1 MGRRS
6 KTLVVLAT
14 LIGTFLAAL
23 DATVVGTAMPTIIGE
38 LGGLPLYPWAFASYL
53 LAATVTGPVFGKLS
67 DTYGRKPVYLVG
79 IFLFLLGSALAG
91 ASQSMA
97 ALIAFRT
104 LQGLGAGAVQP
115 VAITIV
121 GDIFE
126 LEARA
131 RIQGL
136 FGAVWG
142 ISAILGPAV
151 GGLLTDLV
159 SWRWVFYLNIPFGLA
174 AAVLLALTLT
184 ESFERRRRKVDYLGT
199 ALLTGGLVAVLL
211 ALLGEPGITAGG
223 VAMFVGGVAMLAL
236 FVFVEGRAEDPIV
249 PPDMFRDRILSVSAF
264 GNLALGGVLLGVS
277 VYVPLFVQ
285 GSLGGTAL
293 TAGAAVASL
302 SIGWPVGSFVG
313 GRMLLRTGYRATLLL
328 GSAPAIDPM
337 PCSAA
342 PAENSPASSLS
353 EKRAATAALSPPTSV
368 SCRTSSPPLSTS
380 LKSGGC
386 GRSSS
391 ASSRPGSAMLGLAGD
406 EVGRCAPREEGRGGH
421 AGDAEDE
428 QDPEGRGERG
438 GEGAGELL
446 VSRFGDAGADGR
458 LQYGVGVRE
467 QTSQRRVPL
476 RHAPYGGPVAV
487 AEGGVEQRAHHGDP
501 ERAPHRPEE
510 HDGGGRHPAPP
521 PGHGVLDAHEVARA
535 REAET

>member
-1 MGRRS
+1 LGFSRRR

-38 LGGLPLYPWAFASYL
+38 LGGLPLYPWAFTSYL

-67 DTYGRKPVYLVG
+67 DTYGRRPVYLAG
-79 IFLFLLGSALAG
+79 IFLFLLGSVLAG

-104 LQGLGAGAVQP
+104 VQGLGAGAVQP
-115 VAITIV
+115 VAITII

-126 LEARA
+126 LETRA

-142 ISAILGPAV
+142 ISAVVGPAV
-151 GGLLTDLV
+151 GGLLTDLI
-159 SWRWVFYLNIPFGLA
+159 SWRWAFYLNIPFGLV

-184 ESFERRRRKVDYLGT
+184 ESFERRQRKVDYLGT

-211 ALLGEPGITAGG
+211 ALLGEPGVTATG
-223 VAMFVGGVAMLAL
+223 VALFGGGLAMLTL

-293 TAGAAVASL
+293 TAGAVVASL

-313 GRMLLRTGYRATLLL
+313 GRMLLKTGYRATLLL
-328 GSAPAIDPM
+328 GSVLVASGAALCVPMDRATSLTYAVVAVVVIGLGLGFSSTSYLVSVQNAVPWRRRGVATSSVVFFRTVGGSLGVAVMGALLNASLGDRYGAAVGRVAEGDAALERLLSDPNALLQPAVRSRIPE
-337 PCSAA
+337 
-342 PAENSPASSLS
+342 PAYAELAGALS
-353 EKRAATAALSPPTSV
+353 AALSPAFWV
-368 SCRTSSPPLSTS
+368 
-380 LKSGGC
+380 
-386 GRSSS
+386 
-391 ASSRPGSAMLGLAGD
+391 
-406 EVGRCAPREEGRGGH
+406 
-421 AGDAEDE
+421 
-428 QDPEGRGERG
+428 
-438 GEGAGELL
+438 LL
-446 VSRFGDAGADGR
+446 VF
-458 LQYGVGVRE
+458 GVGSV
-467 QTSQRRVPL
+467 
-476 RHAPYGGPVAV
+476 VAAAFFPRGAAADLV
-487 AEGGVEQRAHHGDP
+487 SS
-501 ERAPHRPEE
+501 
-510 HDGGGRHPAPP
+510 
-521 PGHGVLDAHEVARA
+521 
-535 REAET
+535 EAEHG